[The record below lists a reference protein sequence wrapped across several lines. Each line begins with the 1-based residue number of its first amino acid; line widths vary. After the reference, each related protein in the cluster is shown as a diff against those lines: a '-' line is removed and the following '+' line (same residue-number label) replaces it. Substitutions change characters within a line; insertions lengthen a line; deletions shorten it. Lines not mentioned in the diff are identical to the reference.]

1 MIKTLSIKNFALIDE
16 LELDLD
22 KGLNILAGET
32 GAGKSILIDA
42 IDLVF
47 GTRASKEHI
56 KTGTKKS
63 TIELTI
69 KYNSKDIRLL
79 LLENDIEPED
89 DNTLIISREITASS
103 SKSRVNG
110 VIVTRNYIQILRE
123 YLIDIHSQHET
134 YIYIQP
140 KTHIN
145 LLDNYGDK
153 SHKDLIT
160 AFEQKYNEFKAN
172 SKELERLLNERQSIE
187 QRIDFLMFQVMEIES
202 ANIENTEEYDEL
214 NNQRLKLV
222 NAKDLKELT
231 YFGYHCLYNQE
242 NSLIDMINCIE
253 LKLIK
258 ACDMD
263 KNLGNIADSIAN
275 SSSLLKDAADELR
288 SYSENIDN
296 DPQLLNEIEERILL
310 LDKLKR
316 KYGPDLSDVINNFAL
331 YQEELNKIQT
341 DFGNIDGL
349 QEKNEQLQTELKKIA
364 KLLSESRTTLAKALS
379 KKIKTEL
386 VKLEMPKVQFN
397 INVMLKDDYNSSGLD
412 DVEFMVSANPGEP
425 LKPLAKVAS
434 GGEISRIMLA
444 IKTVFAQAD
453 KVNTVIFDEIDTGVS
468 GKTSQAIGEELV
480 NLSFS
485 HQVLCITHQPIIAAM
500 ADRYF
505 YVEKHQNKEK
515 TSVSVS
521 ILNEE
526 QKIKAISKLASG
538 SGEDQ
543 DSRNFVIKLI
553 NQAVNYKKLNK
564 IEREM
569 KTTENKAK
577 LL

>member
-42 IDLVF
+42 IDLAF
-47 GTRASKEHI
+47 GARASKEHI
-56 KTGTKKS
+56 KTGTKKAI
-63 TIELTI
+63 IELTV
-69 KYNSKDIRLL
+69 KYSSEDLKLMLL
-79 LLENDIEPED
+79 KNDIEPED
-89 DNTLIISREITASS
+89 DNTVIISREVTASS
-103 SKSRVNG
+103 NKSRVNG
-110 VIVTRNYIQILRE
+110 VIVTRNYIQALRE
-123 YLIDIHSQHET
+123 HLIDIHSQHET
-134 YIYIQP
+134 YTYIQP

-145 LLDNYGDK
+145 LLDNYGEQA
-153 SHKDLIT
+153 HKDLIAT
-160 AFEQKYNEFKAN
+160 FEQKYNEFKAN
-172 SKELERLLNERQSIE
+172 SKELERVLNERQSIE
-187 QRIDFLMFQVMEIES
+187 QRIDFLTFQVNEIES
-202 ANIENTEEYDEL
+202 AGIENPDEYENL
-214 NNQRLKLV
+214 NQQRLKLV
-222 NAKDLKELT
+222 NAKDLKDLA
-231 YFGYHCLYNQE
+231 YSSYYSLYDQDD
-242 NSLIDMINCIE
+242 SLIDMINSIE
-253 LKLIK
+253 RKLIK

-263 KNLGNIADSIAN
+263 KNLSDIADTVAN

-288 SYSENIDN
+288 SYSESIDD
-296 DPQLLNEIEERILL
+296 DPQLLDEVEERILL

-316 KYGPDLSDVINNFAL
+316 KYGPDLADIINNFAL
-331 YQEELNKIQT
+331 YQEELDKIQT
-341 DFGNIDGL
+341 DFGNIEGL
-349 QEKNEQLQTELKKIA
+349 QEKNEQLQVELKKIA
-364 KLLSESRTTLAKALS
+364 KSLSESRMSLAKALS

-397 INVMLKDDYNSSGLD
+397 IDVRLKNDYNSLGQD

-500 ADRYF
+500 ADQYF
-505 YVEKHQNKEK
+505 YVEKRQNKDK
-515 TSVSVS
+515 TNVCVN

-526 QKIKAISKLASG
+526 QKINAISKLASG

-553 NQAVNYKKLNK
+553 NQAADYKALTSKL
-564 IEREM
+564 
-569 KTTENKAK
+569 
-577 LL
+577 

>member
-32 GAGKSILIDA
+32 GSGKSILIDA
-42 IDLVF
+42 IDLAF
-47 GTRASKEHI
+47 GARASKEHI
-56 KTGTKKS
+56 KTGTKKAI
-63 TIELTI
+63 IELTI
-69 KYNSKDIRLL
+69 KYTSEDMKLL

-89 DNTLIISREITASS
+89 GNTLVISREITASS

-110 VIVTRNYIQILRE
+110 VIVTRHYIQILRE
-123 YLIDIHSQHET
+123 HLIDIHSQHET
-134 YIYIQP
+134 YTYIQP

-145 LLDNYGDK
+145 LLDNYGEQA
-153 SHKDLIT
+153 HKDLIT

-187 QRIDFLMFQVMEIES
+187 QRIDFLTFQVNEIDA
-202 ANIENTEEYDEL
+202 ANIENPDEYEEL
-214 NNQRLKLV
+214 NQQRLKLV
-222 NAKDLKELT
+222 NAKDLKDLT
-231 YFGYHCLYNQE
+231 CSSYYSLYDQDD
-242 NSLIDMINCIE
+242 SLIDMINSIE
-253 LKLIK
+253 RKLIK

-263 KNLGNIADSIAN
+263 KNLSDIADIVAN
-275 SSSLLKDAADELR
+275 SSSLLKDASDELR
-288 SYSENIDN
+288 SYSESIDD
-296 DPQLLNEIEERILL
+296 DPQLLDEIEERIIL

-316 KYGPDLSDVINNFAL
+316 KYGPDLADVINNFAL
-331 YQEELNKIQT
+331 YQDELDKIQT
-341 DFGNIDGL
+341 NFGNIDGL
-349 QEKNEQLQTELKKIA
+349 QEKNEQLQVELNKIA
-364 KLLSESRTTLAKALS
+364 KSLSESRTKLAKALS
-379 KKIKTEL
+379 KKIKNEL

-397 INVMLKDDYNSSGLD
+397 IDVRLKDDYSSSGQD

-425 LKPLAKVAS
+425 LKTLAKVAS

-444 IKTVFAQAD
+444 VKTVFAQAD

-468 GKTSQAIGEELV
+468 GKASQAIGEELV

-500 ADRYF
+500 ADQYF
-505 YVEKHQNKEK
+505 YVEKHQNKDK

-526 QKIKAISKLASG
+526 QKINAISKLASG

-553 NQAVNYKKLNK
+553 NQAVDYKALTPN
-564 IEREM
+564 
-569 KTTENKAK
+569 
-577 LL
+577 L